1 MKPAT
6 MKQNIIFATIT
17 TALLSCG
24 TSHQK
29 QSAMHLIALDP
40 GHFHASLV
48 QQQMYPGIDSTIRVF
63 TPEGPEVK
71 QYLASIERFNQQTD
85 PPVHWATDV
94 YTGHDYLEKMLQ
106 QPPGNIVVIA
116 GNNRL
121 KATYIRRSVHAGQHV
136 LADKPMAIDAAS
148 FDSLQAAFQ
157 EAADKK
163 VQLYDIMTERYEIR
177 NTLQRELALLPDVF
191 GTLEPGSQQ
200 DPSVVKNSVHHFKK
214 LVAGKTMV
222 RPAWYVDETQQGEG
236 IVDVT
241 THLVDLVQWTCFP
254 EQTIHYRTDIHV
266 DSARRWATPMTL
278 QQYSDITGQNSFPEY
293 LHKNISKDS
302 ILQVYANGAF
312 DYTIKGI
319 HANISVTW
327 NYQAPE
333 GTGDT
338 HYSLLRGS
346 LASLII
352 RQGAEQ
358 QYKPVLYIESTHCHD
373 STYTKMVESRI
384 AALTHKYPG
393 LSLKKND
400 KGWEVVIPETL
411 AKKHEALFGK
421 VMQQFLE
428 YIRNNNM
435 PAWEVPN
442 MLAKYYTTTQA
453 LTLAQQTASRQ

>member
-1 MKPAT
+1 
-6 MKQNIIFATIT
+6 MKQRIIFTGIT
-17 TALLSCG
+17 AAMLSCG
-24 TSHQK
+24 THTQK
-29 QSAMHLIALDP
+29 QTAMHLIALDP

-48 QQQMYPGIDSTIRVF
+48 QQQMYPGIDSTIHVF
-63 TPEGPEVK
+63 APGGPEVK
-71 QYLASIERFNQQTD
+71 QYLASIERFNQQTE
-85 PPVHWATDV
+85 PLVHWATDV
-94 YTGHDYLEKMLQ
+94 YTGPDYLEKMLQ
-106 QPPGNIVVIA
+106 EPPGNIIVIA

-121 KATYIRRSVHAGQHV
+121 KATYIRRAVNAGQHV
-136 LADKPMAIDAAS
+136 LADKPMAIDAAG
-148 FDSLQAAFQ
+148 FDSLQASFR
-157 EAADKK
+157 EAATKK

-177 NTLQRELALLPDVF
+177 NTLQRELSQLPDVF
-191 GTLEPGSQQ
+191 GTLETGTTANPA
-200 DPSVVKNSVHHFKK
+200 VVKNSVHHFKK

-222 RPAWYVDETQQGEG
+222 RPAWYMDETQQGEG

-254 EQTIHYRTDIHV
+254 GQTLDFHHDIKI
-266 DSARRWATPMTL
+266 DSARRWATTMTF
-278 QQYSDITGQNSFPEY
+278 QQYADITGQPQYPDY
-293 LHKNISKDS
+293 LLKNVDKDS
-302 ILQVYANGAF
+302 ILHVYANGAF
-312 DYTIKGI
+312 DYTVKGV

-346 LASLII
+346 KASLVI

-358 QYKPVLYIESTHCHD
+358 QYKPVLYIESAEHHNTAYAKTVADH
-373 STYTKMVESRI
+373 I
-384 AALTHKYPG
+384 ASLAQKYPG
-393 LSLKKND
+393 LALKAND
-400 KGWEVVIPETL
+400 NGWEVIIPEAL

-428 YIRNNNM
+428 YIRHNNM

-453 LTLAQQTASRQ
+453 LELAKKQ

>member
-1 MKPAT
+1 
-6 MKQNIIFATIT
+6 MKQKIIFAGMTA
-17 TALLSCG
+17 ALLSCG
-24 TSHQK
+24 TTRQK
-29 QSAMHLIALDP
+29 QSSMQLIALDP

-63 TPEGPEVK
+63 APEGPEVK
-71 QYLASIERFNQQTD
+71 QYLANIERFNQQTD

-94 YTGHDYLEKMLQ
+94 YTGPDYLEKMLQ
-106 QPPGNIVVIA
+106 QPAGNIVVIA

-121 KATYIRRSVHAGQHV
+121 KATYIRRAVNAGQHV
-136 LADKPMAIDAAS
+136 LADKPMAIDAAG
-148 FDSLQAAFQ
+148 FDSLQASFR
-157 EAADKK
+157 EAAGKK

-177 NTLQRELALLPDVF
+177 NTLQRELAQVSEVF
-191 GTLEPGSQQ
+191 GTLETGTVDNPA
-200 DPSVVKNSVHHFKK
+200 VVKNSVHHFKK

-222 RPAWYVDETQQGEG
+222 RPAWYMDETQQGEG
-236 IVDVT
+236 IADVT

-254 EQTIHYRTDIHV
+254 GQIIDFHQDIQM
-266 DSARRWATPMTL
+266 DSARRWATTMSL
-278 QQYSDITGQNSFPEY
+278 QQYTDITGQTGFPSY
-293 LHKNISKDS
+293 LAKNVDKDNV
-302 ILQVYANGAF
+302 LHVYANGAF

-338 HYSLLRGS
+338 HYSLLRGTK
-346 LASLII
+346 ASLVI

-358 QYKPVLYIESTHCHD
+358 QYKPVLYIESAHHHD
-373 STYTKMVESRI
+373 TAYAKTVADHITML
-384 AALTHKYPG
+384 AQKYPG
-393 LSLKKND
+393 LSLKAND
-400 KGWEVVIPETL
+400 KGWEIVIPEAL

-428 YIRNNNM
+428 YVRNNNM

-453 LTLAQQTASRQ
+453 LALAKKQ